1 MSLTL
6 KTGSGAT
13 LSGKPNTG
21 STSITPDGDIYVK
34 QTTKSNVLSEKVTEK
49 ARASYGKK
57 TQSGATSSPSDK
69 TGTQAIRPVGTTK
82 PPANSKVAKPPSQQ
96 IRNNTRQDDM
106 EDLVLPIN
114 LLEMAKNAWK
124 ERYGTDLPQTI
135 PIGDSYKKIGT
146 VWTQSINE
154 PDKPS
159 VYTTTEYPPS
169 VLDESFITLPN
180 DDGVAFKSQ
189 KCAKDALHW
198 WIICTFPS
206 ANSILSWANELLG
219 NRDYVV
225 LIVSNYSQAWC
236 KLLRDSKGSIWV
248 ESKGRK
254 WAVS

>member
-1 MSLTL
+1 
-6 KTGSGAT
+6 

-124 ERYGTDLPQTI
+124 ERYGTDLPHTI
-135 PIGDSYKKIGT
+135 PIGDSFKKIGT

-169 VLDESFITLPN
+169 VLDESF
-180 DDGVAFKSQ
+180 KSHFFSTT
-189 KCAKDALHW
+189 KKTHHHRFLSSLSL
-198 WIICTFPS
+198 I
-206 ANSILSWANELLG
+206 SIGKGSYCRLQRAVIG
-219 NRDYVV
+219 VV
-225 LIVSNYSQAWC
+225 LAYF
-236 KLLRDSKGSIWV
+236 RGD
-248 ESKGRK
+248 GRGEG
-254 WAVS
+254 AGCGYGI